1 MANTQFSGPVYSNN
15 GFRIGSYYNSSPGT
29 AGNNTNN
36 SPIANVSASQTQTLS
51 VTASAAKA
59 QLAVTVP
66 TGARIT
72 GIIVYTTTAFG
83 AATDVTIALGNVSTA
98 DAAQYVAAT
107 SIKAA
112 GVYPLTLAATA
123 VAGLLSFPGTLYL
136 TIAQTGA
143 LSATGAATLAIQYA
157 V

>member
-1 MANTQFSGPVYSNN
+1 MANTQFSGPVYSNG
-15 GFRIGSYYNSSPGT
+15 GFRIGSYYNSSPRT

-51 VTASAAKA
+51 VTASAAVTP
-59 QLAVTVP
+59 LTVTVP

-83 AATDVTIALGNVSTA
+83 AATDVTIALGNAASG
-98 DAAQYVAAT
+98 AQYVAAT

-136 TIAQTGA
+136 TITQTGA

>member
-1 MANTQFSGPVYSNN
+1 MANTQFSGPVYSNG
-15 GFRIGSYYNSSPGT
+15 GFRIGSYYNSTPGT

-51 VTASAAKA
+51 VTAVASTP
-59 QLAVTVP
+59 LTVTVP
-66 TGARIT
+66 VGARIT
-72 GIIVYTTTAFG
+72 GFIVYTTTAFG
-83 AATDVTIALGNVSTA
+83 AATDVTIALGNAASG
-98 DAAQYVAAT
+98 AQYVAAT

-136 TIAQTGA
+136 TIAQTGTA
-143 LSATGAATLAIQYA
+143 SATGAATLVIQYT

>member
-1 MANTQFSGPVYSNN
+1 MANTQFSGPVYSNG
-15 GFRIGSYYNSSPGT
+15 GFRIGSYYNSTPGT

-36 SPIANVSASQTQTLS
+36 SPIANVSASQTQALS
-51 VTASAAKA
+51 VTAVAKT

-83 AATDVTIALGNVSTA
+83 AVTDVTIALGNVSTV

-136 TIAQTGA
+136 TIAQTGTA
-143 LSATGAATLAIQYA
+143 SATGAATLVIQYA